1 MKKILLPTDGSECAT
16 RAATALVASLP
27 SYKELPAIEMLA
39 VHLPVPH
46 LPRASTIISQQM
58 IDEYY
63 DEECAAMLAPARR
76 VLDEAGVRYK
86 TATRVGPIA
95 ESIAAEASAFGAD
108 TIWMGTHGRSAFA
121 NMVLG
126 SVATRVLH
134 LASVPVLLVR

>member
-16 RAATALVASLP
+16 RAAAKLVASLP
-27 SYKELPAIEMLA
+27 SYKELPTIEMLA

-46 LPRASTIISQQM
+46 LPRLSTIISQQM
-58 IDEYY
+58 IDKYY

-134 LASVPVLLVR
+134 LATVPVLLVR

>member
-1 MKKILLPTDGSECAT
+1 MKILLPTDGSECAT
-16 RAATALVASLP
+16 RAAATLVASLP
-27 SYKELPAIEMLA
+27 NYKELPTIEVLA
-39 VHLPVPH
+39 VHLPVPY
-46 LPRASTIISQQM
+46 LPRASTIISQKM

-76 VLDEAGVRYK
+76 VLDEAGVRYN

-134 LASVPVLLVR
+134 LASVPELLVR